1 MVLMANPS
9 FLMQVRRERA
19 VLSLEG
25 AESENFLHNLV
36 TADILGLIEDAWCYA
51 ALLTPQGKILFD
63 FFVVKAAEGYLLDC
77 AASQLEELA
86 KRLMFYRLRAKVSI
100 KARPDLE
107 VGVSPGAPNSL
118 KNYYRSFVDP
128 RTRGMD
134 WQVGRTI
141 GWRVITESG
150 TLPEGPG
157 YDEQRIAFGFAD
169 SDCDIG
175 SGELFPHE
183 ANFDQ
188 IGAVSFT
195 KGCYIGQEVVSR
207 MEHRATA
214 RSRILPVTFDGAAP
228 PRGTVIKSADKII
241 GSVLSSAGNAAL
253 ALLRLDRMAEATQP
267 LLTDAVRVRVHKPAW
282 IKYDVP
288 SKDCA

>member
-1 MVLMANPS
+1 MVLMANSS
-9 FLMQVRRERA
+9 FLMQVRRDRA

-25 AESENFLHNLV
+25 AETENFLHNLV
-36 TADILGLIEDAWCYA
+36 TADVLGLAEGEARYG

-63 FFVVKAAEGYLLDC
+63 FFVVKTAEGYLLDC
-77 AASQLEELA
+77 AASQLEELT
-86 KRLMFYRLRAKVSI
+86 KRLMFYRLRAKVAI
-100 KARPDLE
+100 AERKDLE
-107 VGVSPGAPNSL
+107 VGVSPERPAGMTA
-118 KNYYRSFVDP
+118 YADP
-128 RTRGMD
+128 RTPL
-134 WQVGRTI
+134 I
-141 GWRVITESG
+141 GWRMIAEKG
-150 TLPEGPG
+150 TLPTGTG
-157 YDEQRIAFGFAD
+157 YDGARIALGLAD
-169 SDCDIG
+169 SDGDIG

-188 IGAVSFT
+188 LGAVSFS

-228 PRGTVIKSADKII
+228 PRGAAIKSADKII

-288 SKDCA
+288 SKDYA

>member
-1 MVLMANPS
+1 MVLMANSS

-19 VLSLEG
+19 ILSLEG
-25 AESENFLHNLV
+25 LEAENFLHNLV
-36 TADILGLIEDAWCYA
+36 TADILGLTAGEARYA

-63 FFVVKAAEGYLLDC
+63 FFVVKTAEGYLLDC
-77 AASQLEELA
+77 AASQLEELI
-86 KRLMFYRLRAKVSI
+86 KRLMFYRLRAKVAI
-100 KARPDLE
+100 AERKDLE
-107 VGVSPGAPNSL
+107 AGVSPERPSGMTA
-118 KNYYRSFVDP
+118 YADP
-128 RTRGMD
+128 RTPL
-134 WQVGRTI
+134 I
-141 GWRVITESG
+141 GWRMITEKG
-150 TLPEGPG
+150 TLPAGTG
-157 YDEQRIAFGFAD
+157 YEQTRIALGLAD
-169 SDCDIG
+169 SDGDIG

-183 ANFDQ
+183 ANLDQ
-188 IGAVSFT
+188 MGAVSFS

-228 PRGTVIKSADKII
+228 PRGAAIKSADKVI
-241 GSVLSSAGNAAL
+241 GSVLSSAGNSAL

-288 SKDCA
+288 SKDYA

>member
-1 MVLMANPS
+1 NSS

-36 TADILGLIEDAWCYA
+36 TADILGLAEGEARYA

-77 AASQLEELA
+77 AASQLEELT
-86 KRLMFYRLRAKVSI
+86 KRLTFYRLRAKVAI
-100 KARPDLE
+100 AERKDLE
-107 VGVSPGAPNSL
+107 VGVSPAEPEAL
-118 KNYYRSFVDP
+118 IAYIDP
-128 RTRGMD
+128 RTPL
-134 WQVGRTI
+134 V
-141 GWRVITESG
+141 GWRMFAEKGKLPTG
-150 TLPEGPG
+150 TG
-157 YDEQRIAFGFAD
+157 YDQVRIALGLAD
-169 SDCDIG
+169 SDGDIG

-188 IGAVSFT
+188 LGAVSFS

-207 MEHRATA
+207 MEHRATG

-228 PRGTVIKSADKII
+228 PRGAAIKSADKII
-241 GSVLSSAGNAAL
+241 GSVLSSAGNSAL

-267 LLTDAVRVRVHKPAW
+267 LLTDAVRLRVHKPAW

-288 SKDCA
+288 SKDYA

>member
-1 MVLMANPS
+1 
-9 FLMQVRRERA
+9 MQIRRDR
-19 VLSLEG
+19 VILSLEG
-25 AESENFLHNLV
+25 VEAENFLHNLV
-36 TADILGLIEDAWCYA
+36 TADILGLAEGHARYA

-63 FFVVKAAEGYLLDC
+63 FFALKSAEGYLLDC
-77 AASQLEELA
+77 AASQLEELT
-86 KRLMFYRLRAKVSI
+86 KRLMFYRLRAKI
-100 KARPDLE
+100 AIAERKDLD
-107 VGVSPGAPNSL
+107 VGVSPERPTEMTAYADS
-118 KNYYRSFVDP
+118 
-128 RTRGMD
+128 RTPL
-134 WQVGRTI
+134 I
-141 GWRVITESG
+141 GWRLIAEKGKLPTG
-150 TLPEGPG
+150 TG
-157 YDEQRIAFGFAD
+157 YDAARIALGLAD
-169 SDCDIG
+169 SDGDIG

-188 IGAVSFT
+188 MGAVSFS

-214 RSRILPVTFDGAAP
+214 RSRILPVTFEGAAP
-228 PRGTVIKSADKII
+228 PRGAAIKSADKVI

-288 SKDCA
+288 SKDYA

>member
-1 MVLMANPS
+1 M
-9 FLMQVRRERA
+9 R
-19 VLSLEG
+19 
-25 AESENFLHNLV
+25 
-36 TADILGLIEDAWCYA
+36 

-63 FFVVKAAEGYLLDC
+63 FFVVKTAEGYLLDC
-77 AASQLEELA
+77 AASQLEELT
-86 KRLMFYRLRAKVSI
+86 KRLMFYRLRAKVAI
-100 KARPDLE
+100 AERKDLE
-107 VGVSPGAPNSL
+107 VGVSPERPSGMTA
-118 KNYYRSFVDP
+118 YADP
-128 RTRGMD
+128 RTPL
-134 WQVGRTI
+134 I
-141 GWRVITESG
+141 GWRMIAEKGKLPTG
-150 TLPEGPG
+150 TG
-157 YDEQRIAFGFAD
+157 YDAARIALGLAD
-169 SDCDIG
+169 SDGDIG

-188 IGAVSFT
+188 LGAVSFS

-228 PRGTVIKSADKII
+228 PRGAAIKSADKII

-288 SKDCA
+288 SKDYA